1 MAKMRGQRAGGR
13 GSGVGGRGQWAG
25 DRGSADGAGVVV
37 RISRVRSL
45 PVGSAEERLPGGV
58 ERGPEA
64 FQTLGADAW
73 KSSAIEV

>member
-1 MAKMRGQRAGGR
+1 MAKMRGQRVGDRGQWAGGR
-13 GSGVGGRGQWAG
+13 GSA
-25 DRGSADGAGVVV
+25 AAAEVVV
-37 RISRVRSL
+37 RINRVRS
-45 PVGSAEERLPGGV
+45 PPAGSAEERLPGGV